1 MVANHA
7 EEEEAAAGSFGKF
20 DRLDIE
26 SYENHEA
33 KEYFVN
39 KEQALAREQQIK
51 EVVKGLQ
58 EGKIPSHNSSVLERK
73 SMPSSMQD
81 IQINQVTE
89 KASAQANQ
97 NMLPPNS
104 KKATGQELEGA

>member
-7 EEEEAAAGSFGKF
+7 EEEEAAADSFDKF

-26 SYENHEA
+26 SYENREA

-81 IQINQVTE
+81 I
-89 KASAQANQ
+89 
-97 NMLPPNS
+97 
-104 KKATGQELEGA
+104 